1 MPSPAVAVF
10 DPARGLSIQPM
21 LLSELS
27 AAFSAAHSLLTILK
41 NDDSQAGPL
50 DKLSFELR
58 ELVVEAV
65 DDWFLFGDGFECDRS
80 WTNRTHTVVRA
91 NRRHGSFGSNRR
103 RVTI

>member
-50 DKLSFELR
+50 DELSFKLR

-65 DDWFLFGDGFECDRS
+65 ND
-80 WTNRTHTVVRA
+80 
-91 NRRHGSFGSNRR
+91 
-103 RVTI
+103 